1 MSRIGLLI
9 LAAGAST
16 RLGQPKQLLNL
27 HGKPLVR
34 HMAEMAIATNTD
46 PIGIVLG
53 ANAGLI
59 HPLLTDLPIHPTEN
73 DQWATGMASSIRCG
87 LRKLLT
93 LAPDLEAIVLL
104 VCDQPFVSTLLIQ
117 QLITAYQTSQ
127 FPIIASAYAETL
139 GVPALFH
146 RRLFPELLALEGDC
160 GAKALIHRY
169 ALHCRSIP
177 FAAGA
182 IDLDTPDNLETL
194 ASLMIPPQTL
204 SF

>member
-34 HMAEMAIATNTD
+34 HMAEIAIATNID

-53 ANAGLI
+53 AKAGLI
-59 HPLLTDLPIHPTEN
+59 QPLLADLPIHQISN
-73 DQWATGMASSIRCG
+73 DDWETGMASSIRCG
-87 LRKLLT
+87 VRKLLT
-93 LAPDLEAIVLL
+93 LAPDLGAIVLL

-117 QLITAYQTSQ
+117 HLITTYQTSQ
-127 FPIIASAYAETL
+127 FPIIASAYADTL

-146 RRLFPELLALEGDC
+146 RTLFPELLALQGDC
-160 GAKALIHRY
+160 GAKALIRRY
-169 ALHCRSIP
+169 ALYCRSIP

-182 IDLDTPDNLETL
+182 IDLDTPDSLEIL
-194 ASLMIPPQTL
+194 SSLVIPPQIP
-204 SF
+204 SC